1 MNLVDEL
8 KEKSNELYNIKQ
20 EVIEEIKE
28 YFDAYL
34 NSNRFEEFLRGKIRD
49 DEIRKRE
56 IVLSINFWE
65 YHSGC
70 PDTYFACGGKRWC
83 NPENQHNHESIFY
96 RGIRLYD
103 IQKEICNYLEKR
115 LMKKMIDLG
124 FSFLRYDKKENVFGY
139 FDIIYYFGW

>member
-1 MNLVDEL
+1 MSLVDEL

-20 EVIEEIKE
+20 EIIEEIRE

-56 IVLSINFWE
+56 ILLSINFWK

-83 NPENQHNHESIFY
+83 NPENQHNYESIFY

-103 IQKEICNYLEKR
+103 IQKEIEYLKNSDMPGREKTI
-115 LMKKMIDLG
+115 K
-124 FSFLRYDKKENVFGY
+124 SLRTASSN
-139 FDIIYYFGW
+139 

>member
-1 MNLVDEL
+1 MSLVDEL

-20 EVIEEIKE
+20 EIIEEIKE

-56 IVLSINFWE
+56 ILLSINFCE
-65 YHSGC
+65 YHFGC

-83 NPENQHNHESIFY
+83 NPENQHNYESIFY

-115 LMKKMIDLG
+115 LMQKMIDLG

>member
-1 MNLVDEL
+1 MSLVNEL

-20 EVIEEIKE
+20 EIIEEIKE

-56 IVLSINFWE
+56 ILLSINFCE
-65 YHSGC
+65 YHFGC

-83 NPENQHNHESIFY
+83 NPENQHNYESIFY

-115 LMKKMIDLG
+115 LMQKMIDLG

>member
-1 MNLVDEL
+1 MSLVDEL
-8 KEKSNELYNIKQ
+8 KEKSNILYNIKQ
-20 EVIEEIKE
+20 EIIEELKE

-56 IVLSINFWE
+56 ILLSINFLE
-65 YHSGC
+65 YHFGC

-83 NPENQHNHESIFY
+83 NPENQHNYESIFY

-115 LMKKMIDLG
+115 LMQRMIDLG

>member
-1 MNLVDEL
+1 MSLVDEL

-20 EVIEEIKE
+20 EIIEEIKE

-56 IVLSINFWE
+56 ILLSINFWE

-70 PDTYFACGGKRWC
+70 PDTYFACGGKRWY
-83 NPENQHNHESIFY
+83 NPENQHNYESIFY

-115 LMKKMIDLG
+115 LMQKMIDLG
-124 FSFLRYDKKENVFGY
+124 FSFLRYDKKEMVFGY
-139 FDIIYYFGW
+139 FEISYYFGW

>member
-8 KEKSNELYNIKQ
+8 KEKSNKTYNIKQ
-20 EVIEEIKE
+20 EVVEEIKG
-28 YFDAYL
+28 YFDEYL
-34 NSNRFEEFLRGKIRD
+34 DSNRFENFLREKIGD

-56 IVLSINFWE
+56 TFLSINFWE

-70 PDTYFACGGKRWC
+70 SDTYFACGGQRWN
-83 NPENQHNHESIFY
+83 NPENQYNYASFFY

-103 IQKEICNYLEKR
+103 IQNEICNYLEKR

-124 FSFLRYDKKENVFGY
+124 FSFLRYDKKENLFGY
-139 FDIIYYFGW
+139 FEVSYYFGW

>member
-1 MNLVDEL
+1 MSLVDEL

-20 EVIEEIKE
+20 EIIEEIKE

-56 IVLSINFWE
+56 ILLSINFWE
-65 YHSGC
+65 YHFGRL
-70 PDTYFACGGKRWC
+70 DTYFACGGKRWC
-83 NPENQHNHESIFY
+83 NPENQHNYESIFY

-103 IQKEICNYLEKR
+103 IQKEICNYLEER
-115 LMKKMIDLG
+115 LMQKMIDLG